1 MCSADKL
8 KFSLLSSLL
17 RRYIFGLQCKYMHCT
32 DVLVGMLSVNSCTLN
47 SDLSAKAEKEMK
59 KIKLK
64 SKSIL
69 EKVVSKLPVNVQSHD
84 IAPESQDP
92 GQEDGGNK
100 ERKNLTAE
108 GQSSE
113 ELPFRVDTDDIS
125 VSGL

>member
-1 MCSADKL
+1 
-8 KFSLLSSLL
+8 
-17 RRYIFGLQCKYMHCT
+17 MHYT

-64 SKSIL
+64 SKTIL
-69 EKVVSKLPVNVQSHD
+69 EKVVSKQPVNAQSHD
-84 IAPESQDP
+84 IAPGSQDP
-92 GQEDGGNK
+92 AQEDGGNK
-100 ERKNLTAE
+100 ERTAE